1 MKTSE
6 RIASASRI
14 LIKVG
19 SSSITGENHFNLDK
33 IVDLSAALIA
43 LGKDVIVVSSGAIA
57 TAAPFIG
64 LTVKAEDLPTSQ
76 ALASIGQAKLMSRYE
91 KSLERHNLMPGQILL
106 TVENLDQEVTSLN
119 ALRALERL
127 LEIKVLPIINE
138 NDSVATNEIRFGDND
153 QLAARVSRL
162 AKVDLMILLSDVD
175 GLYSKP
181 PQEEG
186 SEHIPVVVFGS
197 DLSWVEVSGTSTGY
211 GTGGALTKL
220 SAAKLA
226 TEASVGVILTS
237 SESVSQLIE
246 GDCKHTSATSARGQ
260 GSLSCDG
267 QSKQLREKPS
277 A

>member
-6 RIASASRI
+6 HIATANRI

-19 SSSITGENHFNLDK
+19 SSSITGDNAPNLDK

-43 LGKDVIVVSSGAIA
+43 MGKDVIVVSSGAIA
-57 TAAPFIG
+57 TAAPYLG
-64 LTVKAEDLPTSQ
+64 LTVKADDLPTSQ

-106 TVENLDQEVTSLN
+106 TVENLDQEVSSLN
-119 ALRALERL
+119 AMRALERL
-127 LEIKVLPIINE
+127 LEIRVLPIINE

-162 AKVDLMILLSDVD
+162 ANVDLMILLSDVD
-175 GLYSKP
+175 GLYTKP
-181 PQEEG
+181 PQEAG
-186 SEHIPVVVFGS
+186 SEHIPVVAYGS
-197 DLSWVEVSGTSTGY
+197 DMSKIEVSGTSTGY

-226 TEASVGVILTS
+226 TDASVGVLLTS
-237 SESVSQLIE
+237 TESVGLLMSS
-246 GDCKHTSATSARGQ
+246 DCKHTWFEPAPKS
-260 GSLSCDG
+260 
-267 QSKQLREKPS
+267 
-277 A
+277 